1 MIQVALLFII
11 IGAGVKYGKA
21 YFLIAGYNTM
31 SKEAKVKYDI
41 GRIATVF
48 RNTFFGMALALILG
62 YFLANWLDHSTT
74 ENITFFGSIIIGSA
88 YLIINMNSY
97 KFKIGQPPKK
107 YSLEKGSRS

>member
-31 SKEAKVKYDI
+31 PKEAKAKYDI
-41 GRIATVF
+41 EGIATVF
-48 RNTFFGMALALILG
+48 WNTFFGMALAMILG
-62 YFLANWLDHSTT
+62 YFLSEWLDYSII
-74 ENITFFGSIIIGSA
+74 ENITFFGSIIIGTA
-88 YLIINMNSY
+88 YLLIKTNSK

-107 YSLEKGSRS
+107 KSLEKEV